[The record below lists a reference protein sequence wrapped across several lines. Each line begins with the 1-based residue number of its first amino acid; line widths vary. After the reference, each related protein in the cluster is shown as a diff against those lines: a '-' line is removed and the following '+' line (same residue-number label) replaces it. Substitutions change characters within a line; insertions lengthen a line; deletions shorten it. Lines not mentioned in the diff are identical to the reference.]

1 VARGRLIALDF
12 GGLDFG
18 RMDFDWISSRMRRE
32 HGQRGYDA
40 AGQTAD

>member
-1 VARGRLIALDF
+1 MARSELIA
-12 GGLDFG
+12 
-18 RMDFDWISSRMRRE
+18 MDFDRMSSRMRRE